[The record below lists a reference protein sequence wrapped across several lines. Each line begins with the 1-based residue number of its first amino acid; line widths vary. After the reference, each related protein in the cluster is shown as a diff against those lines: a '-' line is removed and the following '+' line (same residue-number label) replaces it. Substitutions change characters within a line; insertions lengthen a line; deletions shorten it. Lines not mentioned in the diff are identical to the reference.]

1 MVVGIGGS
9 SNSGKSGLANTLA
22 DYYKTLG
29 LKVKVLCQDD
39 FVYRRDYLTTI
50 NDHVNWELPSTIEID
65 EYILAVKVAKNHN
78 DIVLCEGLFAFWF
91 NELNKLYDKTIFL
104 KIDKETFIQ
113 RKKIDLRWGKEPDWY
128 INHIWENHL
137 RYGQHNLPEEKLL
150 LLDAMKEIKLK
161 EILNFVDL

>member
-1 MVVGIGGS
+1 MVIGIGGS
-9 SNSGKSGLANTLA
+9 SNSGKSSLANELA
-22 DYYKTLG
+22 VYYKTFG
-29 LKVKVLCQDD
+29 FKVAVLCQDD

-50 NDHVNWELPSTIEID
+50 NDHINWELPSTIEIN
-65 EYILAVKVAKNHN
+65 EYIYAVKVAKDAN

-104 KIDKETFIQ
+104 KIDKQTFIQ

-137 RYGQHNLPEEKLL
+137 RYDKHELLKENFL
-150 LLDAMKEIKLK
+150 LLDAKNEIETMNVVNFIKL
-161 EILNFVDL
+161 